1 MAGRSESLTPG
12 LTVLRSYRRAWW
24 RGDVVAGVTVT
35 AYLVPQVMAYGTLAG
50 LPPAVGLWTILP
62 SLAIYALLGSS
73 RQLSVGPESTTAL
86 MVALVV
92 GPLAGGD
99 PARYAALAA
108 ALALVVGVLALV
120 ARLARLGVVSA
131 VVSRPVLI
139 GYMAGVAALMI
150 SGQLEKVTGV
160 SVPDGTFAEQ
170 VLAFLRGLGDIDP
183 ATTALAGA
191 TLLALLVLRRLAP
204 RAPGPILVV
213 LAATAVVAL
222 AGGRAADLAV
232 VGPIPAAVPTPG
244 LPAVDLTDVG
254 SLVPAALG
262 VLIVG
267 FTDNVLTAR
276 AFAAKGGYRIDPDQE
291 LLALGAV
298 NVAAGLVHGFPV
310 SSSGSRTAIGTAS
323 GARTQMYSLVAVVT
337 VLGVLALGRPLLAQF
352 PMAALGA
359 LIVFAALQ
367 LVDVPGFRKLASFR
381 RAELALALATL
392 VAVVILG
399 ILPGVLLAVTLS
411 FVEMLLRVGR
421 PHDAVLG
428 QVPGLAGMHD
438 VDDYPEARTIPGLVV
453 YRYDSPLFFA
463 NAENF
468 RRRALGAVEVQTDP
482 VRWFVLNAEAN
493 VEVDLTA
500 LDALEALRAELA
512 EQGVVVAMARVKQ
525 DLFAELEAYGLVD
538 SLGRDRFYATLPT
551 AVEAYREWAR
561 SSS

>member
-1 MAGRSESLTPG
+1 MAPPAGPETG
-12 LTVLRSYRRAWW
+12 LHLLRRYRRAWW

-35 AYLVPQVMAYGTLAG
+35 AYLVPQVMAYGALAG

-62 SLAIYALLGSS
+62 SLALYAVLGSS
-73 RQLSVGPESTTAL
+73 RHLSVGPESTTAL

-92 GPLAGGD
+92 GPLADGD
-99 PARYAALAA
+99 PARYATLAA
-108 ALALVVGVLALV
+108 ALALLVGVLALL
-120 ARLARLGVVSA
+120 ARLARLGVVSD

-170 VLAFLRGLGDIDP
+170 VLAFLRGLGEVDP
-183 ATTALAGA
+183 ATTALAA
-191 TLLALLVLRRLAP
+191 VTLLALLLLKHFVP

-213 LAATAVVAL
+213 LAATAAVAL
-222 AGGRAADLAV
+222 AGARAGDVAV
-232 VGPIPAAVPTPG
+232 VGRIPAAVPTPG
-244 LPAVDLTDVG
+244 LPAVDLADLG

-276 AFAAKGGYRIDPDQE
+276 AFASKGGYRIDPDQE

-310 SSSGSRTAIGTAS
+310 SSSGSRTAIGVAS

-337 VLGVLALGRPLLAQF
+337 VLAVLLLGRPLLAQF

-367 LVDVPGFRKLASFR
+367 LIDVPGFRKLASFR
-381 RAELALALATL
+381 RAELALAVATL
-392 VAVVILG
+392 AAVVILG
-399 ILPGVLLAVTLS
+399 ILPGVLLAVALS

-438 VDDYPEARTIPGLVV
+438 VDDYPEATTIPGLVV

-463 NAENF
+463 NAEDF
-468 RRRALGAVEVQTDP
+468 RRRALRAVEDQTDR

-500 LDALEALRAELA
+500 LDALEALRAELTDR
-512 EQGVVVAMARVKQ
+512 GVVVAMARVKQ
-525 DLFAELEAYGLVD
+525 DLFAELEAYGLVEA
-538 SLGRDRFYATLPT
+538 LGRDRFYATLPT
-551 AVEAYREWAR
+551 AVAAYREWAR

>member
-1 MAGRSESLTPG
+1 MGQRWESLTPG
-12 LTVLRSYRRAWW
+12 LTVLRRYRRAWW
-24 RGDVVAGVTVT
+24 RGDLAAGVTVT
-35 AYLVPQVMAYGTLAG
+35 AYLVPQVMAYGALAG
-50 LPPAVGLWTILP
+50 LPPTVGLWTILP
-62 SLAIYALLGSS
+62 SLAVYALLGSS

-86 MVALVV
+86 MVALVI

-99 PARYAALAA
+99 PARYATLAA
-108 ALALVVGVLALV
+108 ALAVVVGVLALL
-120 ARLARLGVVSA
+120 ARLARLGVASD

-160 SVPDGTFAEQ
+160 PVPDGSFAEQ
-170 VLAFLRGLGDIDP
+170 VLGFLRGLDHADP
-183 ATTALAGA
+183 ATTALAA
-191 TLLALLVLRRLAP
+191 LTLTALLLLKHFVP

-213 LAATAVVAL
+213 LAATGVVAL
-222 AGGRAADLAV
+222 AGGRLGGVAV
-232 VGPIPAAVPTPG
+232 VGEIPAG
-244 LPAVDLTDVG
+244 LPALGLPSVGLGDLR
-254 SLVPAALG
+254 LLLPAALG
-262 VLIVG
+262 VLIVA

-276 AFAAKGGYRIDPDQE
+276 AFAARAGYRIDPDQE

-310 SSSGSRTAIGTAS
+310 SSSGSRTAIGAAS

-337 VLGVLALGRPLLAQF
+337 VLAVLLLGRPLLAQF

-367 LVDVPGFRKLASFR
+367 LVDVAGFRQLASFR
-381 RAELALALATL
+381 RTELALAVATL
-392 VAVVILG
+392 AAVVILG
-399 ILPGVLLAVTLS
+399 ILQGVLLAVALS

-428 QVPGLAGMHD
+428 HVPGLAGMHD
-438 VDDYPEARTIPGLVV
+438 VDDYPDATTVPGLVV

-463 NAENF
+463 NAEDF
-468 RRRALGAVEVQTDP
+468 RRRALKAVDDQPEP

-500 LDALEALRAELA
+500 LDALDALREEL
-512 EQGVVVAMARVKQ
+512 QGRGVIVALARVKQ
-525 DLFAELEAYGLVD
+525 DLFTELEAYGLVE
-538 SLGRDRFYATLPT
+538 SVGRDRIYATLPT
-551 AVEAYREWAR
+551 AVEAYRDWAR